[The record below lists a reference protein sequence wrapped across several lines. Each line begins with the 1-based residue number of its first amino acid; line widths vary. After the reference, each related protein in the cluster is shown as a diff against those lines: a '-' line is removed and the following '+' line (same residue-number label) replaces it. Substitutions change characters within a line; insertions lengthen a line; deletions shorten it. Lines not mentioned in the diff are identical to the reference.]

1 MAASTTRQNRKRSA
15 KTVHYGRMHVSDE
28 VFQIT
33 MARFRQSVLESA
45 MKSNAFLCWALG
57 KSERMRRH
65 FMDQSVELDMIL
77 EYMEPYDG

>member
-1 MAASTTRQNRKRSA
+1 MAAQTTRQNRKRSA

-33 MARFRQSVLESA
+33 MTRFRQRLLESA
-45 MKSNAFLCWALG
+45 TKSNAFLYWALG
-57 KSERMRRH
+57 REEATRRH
-65 FMDQSVELDMIL
+65 FIDQSVELDMIQ